1 MKVYELQHICD
12 GEVRALG
19 FYSSI
24 KKRDEAIEKYRK
36 TEALADFPLGFV
48 TFEHNMYDGK
58 AVYLAQVL
66 VSCEESGFAYAGTIG
81 VFAREADA
89 DKAVQSFIER
99 NRGNFEDEALTIELC
114 IDTYR
119 LDEMQEVD

>member
-12 GEVRALG
+12 GAVRALG
-19 FYSSI
+19 FYSSL

-36 TEALADFPLGFV
+36 TEELRDYPMSFV
-48 TFEHNMYDGK
+48 TFEHNIYDGK

-66 VSCEESGFAYAGTIG
+66 ISCEDSGFAYAKTIG

-99 NRGNFEDEALTIELC
+99 NRGNLEDEALTIELA

-119 LDEMQEVD
+119 LDEMQEVE